1 MLLIQKLYREKQTK
15 TPHTPWFLAPHQ
27 DRVWCQPVKQQ
38 PLTGNP
44 G

>member
-1 MLLIQKLYREKQTK
+1 MLLIQKLYREKK
-15 TPHTPWFLAPHQ
+15 KKKHTPWFLAPHQ

-38 PLTGNP
+38 PLTDNP

>member
-1 MLLIQKLYREKQTK
+1 MLLIQKLYREKK
-15 TPHTPWFLAPHQ
+15 KHTPWFLAPHQ

-38 PLTGNP
+38 PLTDNP